1 MVFVSD
7 KWILL
12 IEFKLNYRRGRH
24 HEFRGQKTVSGML
37 NWINDRI
44 KMEVKRSTK
53 LEKCEELD

>member
-1 MVFVSD
+1 MPSKLIQQLDGFREEDIMNLED
-7 KWILL
+7 K
-12 IEFKLNYRRGRH
+12 
-24 HEFRGQKTVSGML
+24 KTVSGML